1 MTVLNEAPYVIDDR
15 QLIVDTPDV
24 RVQILT
30 LGNGQEIPWHL
41 HTSVTD
47 TIACLDGP
55 MVVKIRDVAK
65 EKELQVGE
73 TFTVPLKTPHQVAGK
88 DGGPCRF
95 MVVQGVGKYDF
106 IPLKRGPDG

>member
-1 MTVLNEAPYVIDDR
+1 MTAPNEAPYVIEDR
-15 QLIVDTPDV
+15 HLIVDTPDV

-30 LGNGQEIPWHL
+30 LGSGQEIPWHL

-55 MVVKIRDVAK
+55 MVVKIRDTA
-65 EKELQVGE
+65 EDNELQAGE

-95 MVVQGVGKYDF
+95 LVVQGAGKYDF
-106 IPLKRGPDG
+106 IPLKQGSDG